1 MPKLPS
7 KNEIE
12 SAFLSFSKKEWLLF
26 SVFAL
31 ALVISTVMILQNI
44 NRYFLVSVPKDGGS
58 ITEGIIGSPRFVNPV
73 LATSDADQDLVSLV
87 YSGLMRKD
95 QAGNL
100 APNLA
105 EKYEMSAD
113 GLQYT
118 FTLRKDA
125 SFQDGVKLMAEDVI
139 FTIEKIKDPS
149 VRSPRKGN
157 WDNISVE
164 KIDDRTVRFTL
175 RQPYA
180 SFLENATVGIMPV
193 HIWQGASLE
202 LNDANWN
209 PVGSGPYRVKEAGKQ
224 PAGLIDFYKLTA
236 FADFVLGEPHIQ
248 EITLRFYPNEEE
260 LLAAF
265 LRGEVNQISSITP
278 ENALRLAEKKFR
290 IESSVLPRVFGLF
303 FNQNQNKIFTDKRVA
318 QAINLAVDK
327 EEIINEV
334 LHGYGT
340 VINDPIPPNAI
351 VYPEL
356 EKEKNITREEKLK
369 IAEDI
374 LAKAGWKL
382 GKSGYLEKTIT
393 EKGKKMTTELQ
404 FSISTGNAPELAQ
417 AAELIR
423 QDLAK
428 IGMRV
433 EIKTFEIGNLN
444 QDIIRPRKYDS
455 LLFGQIVGHES
466 DLVAFWHSSQRLD
479 PGLNVAMYANARV
492 DKILEDAFVTVNE
505 EKRIKKYV
513 DFNQEIKKDM
523 PAVFLYSPN
532 LIYAVSK
539 DLGGFAIDRLTSP
552 PDRFADIHSWFLRT
566 EKVWKIFA
574 QNQEAKS

>member
-58 ITEGIIGSPRFVNPV
+58 
-73 LATSDADQDLVSLV
+73 
-87 YSGLMRKD
+87 M
-95 QAGNL
+95 
-100 APNLA
+100 
-105 EKYEMSAD
+105 
-113 GLQYT
+113 
-118 FTLRKDA
+118 
-125 SFQDGVKLMAEDVI
+125 
-139 FTIEKIKDPS
+139 
-149 VRSPRKGN
+149 
-157 WDNISVE
+157 
-164 KIDDRTVRFTL
+164 
-175 RQPYA
+175 
-180 SFLENATVGIMPV
+180 TVGIMPV

-260 LLAAF
+260 LL
-265 LRGEVNQISSITP
+265 
-278 ENALRLAEKKFR
+278 
-290 IESSVLPRVFGLF
+290 
-303 FNQNQNKIFTDKRVA
+303 A

-492 DKILEDAFVTVNE
+492 DKILEDAFVTVDE

-532 LIYAVSK
+532 LIYAASK

-552 PDRFADIHSWFLRT
+552 PDRVADIHSWFLRT

>member
-1 MPKLPS
+1 MNKE
-7 KNEIE
+7 KIRNIT
-12 SAFLSFSKKEWLLF
+12 KKEYHLPY
-26 SVFAL
+26 SERIMR
-31 ALVISTVMILQNI
+31 VINA
-44 NRYFLVSVPKDGGS
+44 FS
-58 ITEGIIGSPRFVNPV
+58 ITEKVIFFFFVVVFVVSGITLLWQVNKSFLVEVPDYGGTLTEGIVGSPRFINPILSV
-73 LATSDADQDLVSLV
+73 SDIDRDLTNLI
-87 YSGLMRKD
+87 YSGLLRARPD
-95 QAGNL
+95 GSL
-100 APNLA
+100 ILDLA
-105 EKYEMSAD
+105 ESYTISND
-113 GLQYT
+113 SLTYT
-118 FTLRKDA
+118 FVLKNDIY
-125 SFQDGVKLMAEDVI
+125 FHDGAKVTVDDIL
-139 FTIEKIKDPS
+139 FTIERAQDSGLK
-149 VRSPRKGN
+149 SPRKTN
-157 WDNISVE
+157 WEGVKSE
-164 KIDDRTVRFTL
+164 KIDERTISFTL
-175 RQPYA
+175 RQPY
-180 SFLENATVGIMPV
+180 SPFIQNATLGILPK
-193 HIWQGASLE
+193 HIWNKTSIEEFPWSQFNIKPIGTGPYKID
-202 LNDANWN
+202 NIIYT
-209 PVGSGPYRVKEAGKQ
+209 GSGLPSEYRLVANNKYTLGKPYITNLIIKAYQNEKDLVEGYKKGDIESLHSIETKQLPALRVKQ
-224 PAGLIDFYKLTA
+224 
-236 FADFVLGEPHIQ
+236 
-248 EITLRFYPNEEE
+248 EE
-260 LLAAF
+260 LILA
-265 LRGEVNQISSITP
+265 P
-278 ENALRLAEKKFR
+278 
-290 IESSVLPRVFGLF
+290 LPRVFGVF

-492 DKILEDAFVTVNE
+492 DKILEDAFVTVDE

-539 DLGGFAIDRLTSP
+539 DLGGFAIDRLT
-552 PDRFADIHSWFLRT
+552 
-566 EKVWKIFA
+566 
-574 QNQEAKS
+574 